1 MLHSLIVRKGTLNT
15 LMRRLHAASAKE
27 NLSWEPRSSR
37 ELSVPEIPD
46 SHAGGLE
53 RTLFKNLGKAL

>member
-1 MLHSLIVRKGTLNT
+1 
-15 LMRRLHAASAKE
+15 MRRLHAASAKE